1 MSKGYSPTQYSTSCL
16 LRCAVLQ
23 SSSIPNKCGHS
34 TEGQIEMT
42 AYTTWPVGLLDTLFG
57 RTSTEYASIVFVD
70 AENAQ
75 AEPDSIK
82 ASIESHFGAS
92 AKHLFAYSK
101 WSANSS
107 RTKVFRNA
115 GFRLVQ
121 ADSGENNADI
131 MMSLDAYEMARN
143 FSDRGI
149 KGVAYICFHSD
160 KGFTHLLEKIKSI
173 HGWKSVW
180 VTSNKNKLK
189 IIQSSSS
196 EVLTIPTSVK
206 SGNEVI
212 TQLAGAPESKSSRVT
227 ASPSEQVS
235 SVPDRE
241 GPESA
246 RNGRAIMSIGE
257 YVELILSLIGNDTIN
272 THLLSSRIR
281 AYQIEHNWDDTGKE
295 SLFSRYG
302 IPKKSTNAHGNR
314 SSMTI
319 KRSIELYLPGKI
331 EITGTAPHYLFKV
344 HESQ

>member
-1 MSKGYSPTQYSTSCL
+1 
-16 LRCAVLQ
+16 
-23 SSSIPNKCGHS
+23 
-34 TEGQIEMT
+34 MT

-57 RTSTEYASIVFVD
+57 RTSKEYASIVFVD

-149 KGVAYICFHSD
+149 EGIAYICFHSD
-160 KGFTHLLEKIKSI
+160 RGFTHLLEKIKSI

-212 TQLAGAPESKSSRVT
+212 TQLAGAPKSKSSRVT

-235 SVPDRE
+235 S
-241 GPESA
+241 
-246 RNGRAIMSIGE
+246 
-257 YVELILSLIGNDTIN
+257 
-272 THLLSSRIR
+272 
-281 AYQIEHNWDDTGKE
+281 
-295 SLFSRYG
+295 
-302 IPKKSTNAHGNR
+302 
-314 SSMTI
+314 
-319 KRSIELYLPGKI
+319 
-331 EITGTAPHYLFKV
+331 
-344 HESQ
+344 